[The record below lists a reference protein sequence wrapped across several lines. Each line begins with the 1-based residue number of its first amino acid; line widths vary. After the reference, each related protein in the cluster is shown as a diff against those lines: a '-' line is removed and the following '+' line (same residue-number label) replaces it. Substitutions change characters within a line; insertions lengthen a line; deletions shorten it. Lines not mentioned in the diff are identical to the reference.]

1 MTESRGTD
9 SIADSVWEN
18 RFRLPQVFWAQQ
30 AHLAPER
37 GLAVSNVSG
46 VFQLCAWDLPTGAL
60 RQLTARPEGLMA
72 GVISPD
78 GRHVYYLDD
87 ARGDE
92 IGHYVRVPFAG
103 GATQDVTPDLAP
115 YSSLGLTFSRSGNL
129 LGMLVAYPDGFHLYV
144 QDTNPGGM
152 LTAPRRLQ
160 SWERLPLAPVLSHRG
175 ELAAVGS
182 TERTGNLNAT
192 LVALDTMTGEL
203 VGELSDGADA
213 SVEPVT
219 FSPLSGD
226 PRLLATTDRT
236 GAKRPLLWNPRTNE
250 RHDLATGTLEGEI
263 VPVDWSP
270 DGRWLLLC
278 QYSQARQQFFTYDLA
293 EGTLHH
299 LTHPS
304 GSYTFFGGGGVY
316 FAGDGTIHAVWEDAT
331 HPPQVI
337 ALDMT
342 TGSQLRS
349 LLGVADV
356 PASRPWRSI
365 TFPSTAGQV
374 IQGWLAVPEG
384 TGPFPTIIETHGGPT
399 AVQMEAFSP
408 NCQAWLDAGFAY
420 CTINYRGSTTFG
432 SDFEHAIW
440 GDLGHWEVDDVVA
453 ARAWLVEQ
461 GIARSGAVFL
471 TGWSYGGYLTLQ
483 TLGTHPDLW
492 AGGMAGIAIADWRI
506 QYEDIAATLRG
517 YQVALLGG
525 TPQERPEVYAAA
537 SPITYADQ
545 IQAPVLILQG
555 RNDTRTP
562 RRPVEMYEAKLK
574 ALGKPVE
581 VVWFDAGHLG
591 AFAQV
596 EQSITFQRLMLRFT
610 RRVLAGD
617 AGESVA
623 ST

>member
-1 MTESRGTD
+1 MTSSRVMDD
-9 SIADSVWEN
+9 STSTAWER

-46 VFQLCAWDLPTGAL
+46 IFQLCAWDIPTGAL
-60 RQLTARPEGLMA
+60 RQLTHRPEGILLGA
-72 GVISPD
+72 LAPD

-87 ARGDE
+87 AQGNE
-92 IGHYVRVPFAG
+92 IGHYVRVPFDG
-103 GATQDVTPDLAP
+103 GAARDVTPDLAP
-115 YSSLGLTFSRSGNL
+115 YSSLGLAFSRAGNL
-129 LGMLVAYPDGFHLYV
+129 LGMLLAYPDGFHLYV
-144 QDTNPGGM
+144 QGASPGGM
-152 LTAPRRLQ
+152 LTAPRQLQ
-160 SWERLPLAPVLSHRG
+160 SWKRLPLGLILSQRG

-182 TERTGNLNAT
+182 TERTGSLNAS
-192 LVALDTMTGEL
+192 LIALDTTTGAL
-203 VGELSDGADA
+203 VGELSDGPDC
-213 SVEPVT
+213 SVEPVA

-226 PRLLATTDRT
+226 PRVLATSDRS
-236 GAKRPLLWNPRTNE
+236 GAKRPLLWNPQTNE
-250 RHDLATGTLEGEI
+250 RTDLAFGTLEGEI

-293 EGTLHH
+293 GGTLHG
-299 LTHPS
+299 LEHP
-304 GSYTFFGGGGVY
+304 GGTYTAFGGGGTY
-316 FAGDGTIHAVWEDAT
+316 FADEGGTIHAVWEDAT
-331 HPPQVI
+331 HPAQVV
-337 ALDMT
+337 ALDAAS
-342 TGSQLRS
+342 GRLQRA
-349 LLGVADV
+349 LLAAADV

-365 TFPSTAGQV
+365 TFTSTAGQD
-374 IQGWLAVPEG
+374 IQGWLAVPDG
-384 TGPFPTIIETHGGPT
+384 TGPFPTILETHGGPT
-399 AVQMEAFSP
+399 AVQMETFSP

-453 ARAWLVEQ
+453 ARGWMVEQ
-461 GIARSGAVFL
+461 GIAHPGAVFL

-483 TLGTHPDLW
+483 TLGMHPDLW

-506 QYEDIAATLRG
+506 QYEDTADTLRG

-525 TPQERPEVYAAA
+525 TPQEKPEVYAAA
-537 SPITYADQ
+537 SPITYADRVR
-545 IQAPVLILQG
+545 APLLIMQG

-562 RRPVEMYEAKLK
+562 ARPVEMYEAKLK

-591 AFAQV
+591 AFAHV
-596 EQSITFQRLMLRFT
+596 EQAIAFQRQMLDFA
-610 RRVLAGD
+610 RRILTGGPGPGA
-617 AGESVA
+617 
-623 ST
+623 